1 MPEEQSDQ
9 NIASS
14 SSLPPSA
21 RRAATIQVL
30 AKRARENGDMK
41 RVGRRKRAQI
51 TSKPSQQNN
60 DSEDMDI
67 AMGDGFDDPVRLY
80 VQWT

>member
-21 RRAATIQVL
+21 RRTAMIQAL
-30 AKRARENGDMK
+30 AKRARENGDME
-41 RVGRRKRAQI
+41 RIGRRKHA
-51 TSKPSQQNN
+51 QNN
-60 DSEDMDI
+60 HSKDMDI
-67 AMGDGFDDPVRLY
+67 AMGDDFDNPVCLSLY
-80 VQWT
+80 V

>member
-1 MPEEQSDQ
+1 MPEEQRDQ

-41 RVGRRKRAQI
+41 HVGRRKCAQI

-60 DSEDMDI
+60 HSEDMDI
-67 AMGDGFDDPVRLY
+67 TMGDDFDDLVHLY
-80 VQWT
+80 F